1 MIKRFKLKS
10 KFAFLGSL
18 SAAGLLIIVIFA
30 LNSIDNGLTNFNEA
44 INESKKVQNLQRH
57 YIAPLLN
64 MRELSLSLIMAP
76 NENLRH
82 EINLNLNAT
91 IAKIDDAFAQLE
103 DSDSL
108 AMWHQYKFLVETTRS
123 FIAKGFEEGAFIN
136 ANAAERKQFYALL
149 RNLEKLQISRLEI
162 STQSYEK
169 AQKIASEEKIFI
181 IFVFLSICFF
191 GFLVGFAIIN
201 NIVLSIRYVQIG
213 LERFFKYIQNR
224 HQEIDKLSIDLD
236 TKDELGEMV
245 TSINNEMETIQQ
257 SMKKDMMLIEEA
269 TSMVQEIKKGKLHA
283 RLKATAN
290 SEELN
295 TLKEVMN
302 EMMDNLELQIQQEI
316 NRRTDQEK
324 LLIQQSK
331 LATTGNMI
339 ANIAHQWRQPLNEL
353 NTILMYLHVRYM
365 YEGLDEVFLSEQIE
379 KCNSVTTY
387 MSKTIN
393 DFQNFFKPSKTK
405 EHFSIVEA
413 CQKAVSILHSSLK
426 NNSINL
432 VFEAVE
438 NIEVDGYPNEFSQAF
453 LNILSNAKDVLIE
466 RKIENPYIHVSI
478 KIGKKFV
485 LIHVKDNGGGISNA
499 VIDHIFEP
507 YFTTKHAKQ
516 GTGIGLYMCKTIIE
530 GNMNGIIKA
539 SNTEDGAL
547 FTIKILL

>member
-1 MIKRFKLKS
+1 M
-10 KFAFLGSL
+10 
-18 SAAGLLIIVIFA
+18 
-30 LNSIDNGLTNFNEA
+30 
-44 INESKKVQNLQRH
+44 
-57 YIAPLLN
+57 
-64 MRELSLSLIMAP
+64 
-76 NENLRH
+76 
-82 EINLNLNAT
+82 
-91 IAKIDDAFAQLE
+91 
-103 DSDSL
+103 
-108 AMWHQYKFLVETTRS
+108 
-123 FIAKGFEEGAFIN
+123 
-136 ANAAERKQFYALL
+136 
-149 RNLEKLQISRLEI
+149 
-162 STQSYEK
+162 
-169 AQKIASEEKIFI
+169 
-181 IFVFLSICFF
+181 
-191 GFLVGFAIIN
+191 
-201 NIVLSIRYVQIG
+201 
-213 LERFFKYIQNR
+213 
-224 HQEIDKLSIDLD
+224 
-236 TKDELGEMV
+236 
-245 TSINNEMETIQQ
+245 IQQ
-257 SMKKDMMLIEEA
+257 FMKKDMLLIEEA
-269 TSMVQEIKKGKLHA
+269 TSMVQEIKKGKLNV

-353 NTILMYLHVRYM
+353 NTILMYLQVRYM
-365 YEGLDEVFLSEQIE
+365 YEGLDEGFLSEQIE

-393 DFQNFFKPSKTK
+393 DFQNFFKPSKMK

-426 NNSINL
+426 NNSINF

-478 KIGKKFV
+478 KTGKKFV

-547 FTIKILL
+547 FTIKVLL